1 MDFTKF
7 DSRAA
12 ASKPQSLHLSH
23 PVTGDLL
30 YDDNDTAKPCT
41 VLVLGTESPAA
52 QKAMSDVARAKLKF
66 ERASDKLA
74 EKTLEEIHKA
84 LADSARTLI
93 VGFENVMRGD
103 KPATVADADWFLNLQ
118 LINGQPGEK
127 SFVEQVTDFATK
139 RANFLG
145 NA

>member
-12 ASKPQSLHLSH
+12 ASKAQDLHLSH

-30 YDDNDTAKPCT
+30 YDDNDEAKPCI
-41 VLVLGTESPAA
+41 VSVLGTESPAA
-52 QKAMSDVARAKLKF
+52 QKAMADVARAKVKG
-66 ERASDKLA
+66 EKPG

-93 VGFENVMRGD
+93 VGFKNVMRGD